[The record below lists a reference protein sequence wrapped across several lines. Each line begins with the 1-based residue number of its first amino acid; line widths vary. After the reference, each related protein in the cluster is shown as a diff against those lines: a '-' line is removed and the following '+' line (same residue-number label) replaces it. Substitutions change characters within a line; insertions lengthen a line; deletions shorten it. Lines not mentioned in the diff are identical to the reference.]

1 MSSGS
6 APVFILLL
14 VLLLTAFFAFGP
26 MLLPSERSPES
37 AVAEELQVMRFKSL
51 GNSVAHAAFVEDA
64 VIMDDEANLAEVV
77 TRVTRDETDL
87 VFLHVTNVDNKIL
100 ASSNAG
106 LVGTVYD
113 ARQPVEGSL
122 SMVERRSGIL
132 EGAFAIRVSDKNVG
146 FLYLG
151 AAPKPPAGVLSTSVN
166 PVMIA
171 VGVIVALLA
180 GALAVISR
188 RNTKAKLMY
197 EMNAHQEE
205 IFSPKIEA
213 LKNSQQEA
221 RTKLDEVKASLEKA
235 QNEYRQFSEEY
246 ETKRREAANDPLV
259 QSIENL
265 KVSESKLAKHIE
277 ELKEEENQ
285 LNTEINLLS
294 QKREEVLAA
303 LEADKKEE
311 RTLHEKL
318 DLIKKKILHLETPG
332 R

>member
-1 MSSGS
+1 MSRGS
-6 APVFILLL
+6 APLFIFLL
-14 VLLLTAFFAFGP
+14 VLLLTAFFTLGP
-26 MLLPSERSPES
+26 MFLLSEKSPES
-37 AVAEELQVMRFKSL
+37 ASTEELQVKRLMSL

-64 VIMDDEANLAEVV
+64 VIMDDEANLAEVI

-87 VFLHVTNVDNKIL
+87 TFLHVTDVNNKII
-100 ASSNAG
+100 ASSNVD
-106 LVGTVYD
+106 LVGTPYD
-113 ARQPVEGSL
+113 ARQPAEDSP
-122 SMVERRSGIL
+122 SRVERRSGIL
-132 EGAFAIRVSDKNVG
+132 EGAFAIRVRDTNVG

-151 AAPKPPAGVLSTSVN
+151 ADPKPPAGVFSTSVN
-166 PVMIA
+166 PLMIA
-171 VGVIVALLA
+171 AGFIVALLA
-180 GALAVISR
+180 GALAVVSK

-221 RTKLDEVKASLEKA
+221 RNKLDEVKASLEKA
-235 QNEYRQFSEEY
+235 QSEYRQFNEEY
-246 ETKRREAANDPLV
+246 EAKRREAANDPLV

-265 KVSESKLAKHIE
+265 KVAENTLAKHIE